1 MNSKAPAPQQALW
14 VPPPGR
20 HTVCVCGRQLRH
32 PDSVAAGKGPVCR
45 GQRNTTPTTPRPGPR
60 TPGTGQLDLLTPLED
75 TTVGWASAGTIF
87 NNVARSLNAA
97 GTSEDTKRR
106 VLGQLIDNLRDGDWD
121 TEDESLD
128 EFREDPVIVD
138 LFAQRGIHLDPD
150 LYE

>member
-1 MNSKAPAPQQALW
+1 M
-14 VPPPGR
+14 
-20 HTVCVCGRQLRH
+20 
-32 PDSVAAGKGPVCR
+32 
-45 GQRNTTPTTPRPGPR
+45 
-60 TPGTGQLDLLTPLED
+60 
-75 TTVGWASAGTIF
+75 GWASAGTIF